1 MINLL
6 PKDTVFFDLFEDIAR
21 HVVSASEH
29 LRKLAKSFP
38 NLNAEL
44 QQIRNHEHEADN
56 LAHKALDRLDR
67 TFITP
72 FDREDIHELVGG
84 MDDIV
89 DTVDAIAK
97 RFTLYH
103 IKEMHTWFLKQTDV
117 LVQATVVVS
126 EAIHRLRKCRK
137 LGELSD
143 RLIEIHRL
151 ESVGDDNNH
160 AAVSEL
166 YNGSY
171 EALEVMKWKEFYDL
185 IETAIDA
192 CEDVGNTLER
202 IVLKNG

>member
-1 MINLL
+1 MFNLL

-21 HVVSASEH
+21 HSVSAAEH
-29 LRKLAKSFP
+29 LRKMVRAFP
-38 NLNAEL
+38 DVNSEL

-97 RFTLYH
+97 RITLYH
-103 IKEMHTWFLKQTDV
+103 LKGMQSWFLKQADV
-117 LVQATVVVS
+117 LVQATIVVS
-126 EAIHRLRKCRK
+126 EAMHRLRKCHK
-137 LGELSD
+137 LSELSD

-166 YNGSY
+166 YNGSTDT
-171 EALEVMKWKEFYDL
+171 LEVIKWKEFYDM
-185 IETAIDA
+185 IEEAIDA